1 MAVTRKKTTRKVMTK
16 AQRLVREKAIIRDLR
31 SNKLS
36 YRKIAAKHRV
46 SLPTVNAK
54 ARKAG
59 ISRRGATKVAASARR
74 PRATTTARVRATAR
88 RTTRTPARRTTTRR
102 TTTKR
107 ATPRTTIRTS
117 RSREYFNEQFRSLI
131 MNYYPNMPLR
141 KFERL
146 NTLVKKAIS

>member
-1 MAVTRKKTTRKVMTK
+1 MAVAKKKTTKKVLTK

-31 SNKLS
+31 GGKLS

-59 ISRRGATKVAASARR
+59 ISRRSATKVTARTR
-74 PRATTTARVRATAR
+74 RTTTTTPRVRATAR
-88 RTTRTPARRTTTRR
+88 RTTTRKPARRTTTRKR
-102 TTTKR
+102 TTARTV
-107 ATPRTTIRTS
+107 ARTTVRTS
-117 RSREYFNEQFRSLI
+117 RTREHFNDQFRSLI

-141 KFERL
+141 KFEKL
-146 NTLVKKAIS
+146 NTIVKKAIS